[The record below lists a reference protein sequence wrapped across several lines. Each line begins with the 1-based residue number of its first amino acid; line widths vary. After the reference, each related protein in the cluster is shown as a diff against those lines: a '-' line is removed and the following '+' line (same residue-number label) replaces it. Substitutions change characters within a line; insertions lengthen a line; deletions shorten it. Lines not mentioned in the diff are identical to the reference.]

1 MKERF
6 PQPGLLGCVALFIQT
21 VSASRPITQKNIKKS
36 PSGVTKVRAKFWEW
50 FSIAWTSISIAIMI
64 THPVWRMGITAPEVK
79 KKQEILNS
87 PFWNCLGFL
96 RRTLPAPAEYFI
108 VNLQRRN
115 FHVLGSCAARC
126 RFLHGSPWG
135 NCSAGTSMSWVPAP
149 HVAGSCTAVY
159 RETAA
164 QELSCLGFL
173 RRLLP
178 VPARKSIGKL
188 QRRSFHVLGSCTAGC
203 RFLRGSL

>member
-108 VNLQRRN
+108 VNLQQ
-115 FHVLGSCAARC
+115 
-126 RFLHGSPWG
+126 
-135 NCSAGTSMSWVPAP
+135 GTSMSWAPAP

-164 QELSCLGFL
+164 QELPCLGFL
-173 RRLLP
+173 RRMLP
-178 VPARKSIGKL
+178 VPARQSIGKL
-188 QRRSFHVLGSCTAGC
+188 QRRNFHVLGSCAACC